1 MDRFDKEFIT
11 QMFLDSDNVSTM
23 NRVAVAITNVV
34 TEHNENMVAFN
45 EALKNEFGQVLQ
57 TVDIEEVWPLT
68 QKVKYEGYYEHTVQF
83 FDDEEY
89 LTRFKMKKS
98 TVQVSLKLLS
108 ETMLNI

>member
-57 TVDIEEVWPLT
+57 TVDIEEAWPLT

-108 ETMLNI
+108 ETKLNI